1 MCTLSNQECTYC
13 RWKDL
18 KKKNKII
25 WWCYPD
31 HIEHRHIWLHF
42 SVINSLI
49 MNPNHRWINYKKSL
63 IFNVLGA
70 RSGCWDALNQEA
82 QKNKTKKS
90 LCFGNMNVAHAD
102 ECFCGGNVTVVRARC
117 SLSGITTRLN
127 LQCLLPVLTHFR
139 NLWHQMGSTTAWQS
153 PTWPTCITTHREWPQ
168 IHFSA
173 VSFAAFRRN

>member
-1 MCTLSNQECTYC
+1 MHILQI
-13 RWKDL
+13 KGP

-82 QKNKTKKS
+82 QKNKTES
-90 LCFGNMNVAHAD
+90 LLWKYERGTRRRMLLWWKCNCSQGEMFS
-102 ECFCGGNVTVVRARC
+102 VRDNH
-117 SLSGITTRLN
+117 SLKL
-127 LQCLLPVLTHFR
+127 
-139 NLWHQMGSTTAWQS
+139 
-153 PTWPTCITTHREWPQ
+153 
-168 IHFSA
+168 A
-173 VSFAAFRRN
+173 VSAACADTLSQFVTPNGIDDCLTKSHMTYMHYHPQGVTSDTFLSC